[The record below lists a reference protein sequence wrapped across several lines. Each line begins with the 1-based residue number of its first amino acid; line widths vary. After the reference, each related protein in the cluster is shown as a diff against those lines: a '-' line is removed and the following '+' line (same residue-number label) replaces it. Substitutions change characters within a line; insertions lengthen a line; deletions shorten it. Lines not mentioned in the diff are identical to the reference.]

1 MMKSKKKK
9 RKLRLIAVLVLIG
22 VGLLLGGYL
31 YINSLT
37 YKTCYAEA
45 GVEILPRDF
54 FKKEDTEAVFTEKSQ
69 TIDIHMPGE
78 YTVYVKSGLFTHKC
92 NVALEIFNALAMCE
106 RLYFFSFCSCFNS
119 FLKSIFPPK

>member
-1 MMKSKKKK
+1 MHKGRKMMKSKKKK

-45 GVEILPRDF
+45 GVAVSYTHLTLPTR
-54 FKKEDTEAVFTEKSQ
+54 S
-69 TIDIHMPGE
+69 
-78 YTVYVKSGLFTHKC
+78 TV
-92 NVALEIFNALAMCE
+92 
-106 RLYFFSFCSCFNS
+106 
-119 FLKSIFPPK
+119 